1 MLTHFKTCLYNND
14 IYMYICDRKM
24 KMSIHQNYTNTA
36 SIELLMNFY
45 SLTESFFFFLM
56 EIYFD
61 ILHEKRLL
69 STITMCSKLLNSYWF
84 CRYIH
89 VCTKWKYIWFYRFQ
103 VYLHSFFFSCFGN
116 INVYQRNKLIIQI
129 SADVKFWFVW
139 LEFER
144 FELWSLCCR
153 Q

>member
-1 MLTHFKTCLYNND
+1 
-14 IYMYICDRKM
+14 MYICDRKM
-24 KMSIHQNYTNTA
+24 KMFIHQNYTNTA
-36 SIELLMNFY
+36 KYCKWTFIQWQKVFC
-45 SLTESFFFFLM
+45 FLR

-89 VCTKWKYIWFYRFQ
+89 DRTKRKYIWFYRFQ
-103 VYLHSFFFSCFGN
+103 VYLHIFFPCFSN
-116 INVYQRNKLIIQI
+116 INVYRQNKLIIQI
-129 SADVKFWFVW
+129 SVDVKFWLVW
-139 LEFER
+139 LGSER